1 MIIFFYNKTSSRM
14 RALAHLLKAVRD
26 ATVFVVN
33 SKFDALKNKFDR
45 KIDALQNTQNMIL

>member
-33 SKFDALKNKFDR
+33 SKFDALEN

>member
-1 MIIFFYNKTSSRM
+1 MIIFFYNKKSSRIE
-14 RALAHLLKAVRD
+14 ALAYLLKAVRD

-33 SKFDALKNKFDR
+33 SKFNALENKFDC